1 MSSSNRPSAASNVDF
16 GDYLDRVYDQ
26 NMKESE
32 AAYAA
37 HLKAAKELHQAQ
49 IAMMRSKRAVRA
61 LNDELAK
68 ANAAAASATELVDRK
83 RKAADA
89 AADDFETTSR
99 MTRGCY
105 GTEGS
110 APCRPTYRPISP
122 AYSKVVPVYSKVVGP
137 PSADDEET
145 QLPCGGKAEVI
156 DVEQESQDPYD
167 GGETPSYNPVSKDYV
182 PQDPC
187 GDGNSPVYHV
197 NSPVGYCHITGEPIY
212 SPVKAT
218 KPRYAP
224 TSLGYSATSPTY
236 TPRTPTSPPPLPP
249 SPHVLAAAKRACLR
263 WGA

>member
-1 MSSSNRPSAASNVDF
+1 MSSSNRPSTASNVDF

-26 NMKESE
+26 NMKESD

-68 ANAAAASATELVDRK
+68 ANATAASATELVDRK

-89 AADDFETTSR
+89 AADDFEATSR
-99 MTRGCY
+99 LTRGCY

-145 QLPCGGKAEVI
+145 QLPCDGKADVI
-156 DVEQESQDPYD
+156 DVEQESQDPY

-187 GDGNSPVYHV
+187 GSPVYHV
-197 NSPVGYCHITGEPIY
+197 NSPKGYCCITGEPIY
-212 SPVKAT
+212 SPVK
-218 KPRYAP
+218 PRYAP
-224 TSLGYSATSPTY
+224 TSPRYSATSPKYSATSPTY
-236 TPRTPTSPPPLPP
+236 TPRTPPHSPPAL
-249 SPHVLAAAKRACLR
+249 SPHVLAAAKRAGLK

>member
-1 MSSSNRPSAASNVDF
+1 MSTSNRPSTASSASC

-37 HLKAAKELHQAQ
+37 HLKAAKELHLAQ
-49 IAMMRSKRAVRA
+49 VAMMRSKRAVRA

-89 AADDFETTSR
+89 AADGFEATSQ

-105 GTEGS
+105 GTE
-110 APCRPTYRPISP
+110 CSP
-122 AYSKVVPVYSKVVGP
+122 KAVPVYSKVIDPAKAAAAARG
-137 PSADDEET
+137 DDEET
-145 QLPCGGKAEVI
+145 QLPCDGMAKVI
-156 DVEQESQDPYD
+156 DIDQESQDPY

-182 PQDPC
+182 PQSPC
-187 GDGNSPVYHV
+187 GNSPVYHL
-197 NSPVGYCHITGEPIY
+197 NSPKGYCHITGEPIY
-212 SPVKAT
+212 SPMKAT

-224 TSLGYSATSPTY
+224 TSLGYSATY
-236 TPRTPTSPPPLPP
+236 TPQTPPH

>member
-16 GDYLDRVYDQ
+16 SDYLDRVYDQ

-68 ANAAAASATELVDRK
+68 ANATAASATELVDRK

-89 AADDFETTSR
+89 AADDFEATSR
-99 MTRGCY
+99 LTRGCY

-122 AYSKVVPVYSKVVGP
+122 AYSKVVGP

-145 QLPCGGKAEVI
+145 QLPCDGKADVI

-212 SPVKAT
+212 SPVK
-218 KPRYAP
+218 PRYAP
-224 TSLGYSATSPTY
+224 TSLGATSPTY
-236 TPRTPTSPPPLPP
+236 TPRTPPH

>member
-1 MSSSNRPSAASNVDF
+1 MSSSNRPSTASNVDF

-26 NMKESE
+26 NMRESD

-89 AADDFETTSR
+89 AADDFEATSR

-145 QLPCGGKAEVI
+145 QLPCDGKADVI
-156 DVEQESQDPYD
+156 DVEQESQDPY

-197 NSPVGYCHITGEPIY
+197 NSPKGYCCITGEPIY

-224 TSLGYSATSPTY
+224 TSLGATSPT
-236 TPRTPTSPPPLPP
+236 RTPPP
-249 SPHVLAAAKRACLR
+249 SPHVLAAAKRAGLK

>member
-1 MSSSNRPSAASNVDF
+1 MSSSNRPASAASNVEF
-16 GDYLDRVYDQ
+16 GGYLDRVYDQ

-68 ANAAAASATELVDRK
+68 ANATAASATELVDRK

-89 AADDFETTSR
+89 AADDFESTSR

-105 GTEGS
+105 GTEAS
-110 APCRPTYRPISP
+110 SVYRPTSP
-122 AYSKVVPVYSKVVGP
+122 AYSKVVPVYSKVVDP
-137 PSADDEET
+137 AKTIEATADDEET
-145 QLPCGGKAEVI
+145 QLPGV

-182 PQDPC
+182 PQNPC
-187 GDGNSPVYHV
+187 GISPVYHL
-197 NSPVGYCHITGEPIY
+197 NSPKGYCHITGEPIY
-212 SPVKAT
+212 SPMKAT

>member
-1 MSSSNRPSAASNVDF
+1 MSSSNRPTASAASNVDF

-26 NMKESE
+26 NIMMKESD

-49 IAMMRSKRAVRA
+49 VAMMRSKRAVRA

-83 RKAADA
+83 RKAANA
-89 AADDFETTSR
+89 AADDFEATSR

-105 GTEGS
+105 GKEAS
-110 APCRPTYRPISP
+110 SVCRPTSP
-122 AYSKVVPVYSKVVGP
+122 TYSKVVPVYSKVVDPAKTAAAAP
-137 PSADDEET
+137 PRADDEET
-145 QLPCGGKAEVI
+145 QLPAGAKVI
-156 DVEQESQDPYD
+156 DVDQESQDPY

-182 PQDPC
+182 PQNPC

-197 NSPVGYCHITGEPIY
+197 NSPVAYCRITGEPIY
-212 SPVKAT
+212 SPK
-218 KPRYAP
+218 K
-224 TSLGYSATSPTY
+224 GYSATSPTY
-236 TPRTPTSPPPLPP
+236 TPHTPPH